1 MPVSY
6 ASPAE
11 AFEAPPPTPEVS
23 AQPSE
28 EKRPAASLAAAAAPS
43 LGEAFAAILAAER
56 REPLPEGHPQWP
68 ASFAP
73 PPPAP
78 LEITDELIDRVARRV
93 LDQMSDRVVRETVHE
108 IVADV
113 AERLVRDEIEKIK
126 AALK

>member
-1 MPVSY
+1 
-6 ASPAE
+6 
-11 AFEAPPPTPEVS
+11 
-23 AQPSE
+23 
-28 EKRPAASLAAAAAPS
+28 
-43 LGEAFAAILAAER
+43 
-56 REPLPEGHPQWP
+56 LPEGHPQWP